1 MSRMHL
7 KIIIS
12 LLVLLTVSSGFKA
25 IQINVD
31 QKLELKEYE
40 ALIHAQM
47 ESALDLEV
55 KLSESLIQI
64 EALKSEMSRQKTE
77 MDVTLLELNEAH
89 TLLTAQYEMVKS
101 QNIALTDKIIY
112 LTFDD
117 GPSPIVTEAILD
129 VLKQYDIQATFFVQG
144 RNAVQYPELV
154 KRAHED
160 GHVIGNLSYSHN
172 YSTIYQS
179 TELFWADFEKAQET
193 LYDITGEMP
202 TVFRFPGG
210 STSAANFLGR
220 QTRNEI
226 GSKLLE
232 IDMQYFDWDIDS
244 GDAAAVY
251 ATAQTIRSNTM
262 SQLGKKKRAV
272 VLLHEI
278 GRASCR
284 ERV

>member
-89 TLLTAQYEMVKS
+89 TLLK
-101 QNIALTDKIIY
+101 
-112 LTFDD
+112 
-117 GPSPIVTEAILD
+117 
-129 VLKQYDIQATFFVQG
+129 
-144 RNAVQYPELV
+144 
-154 KRAHED
+154 
-160 GHVIGNLSYSHN
+160 
-172 YSTIYQS
+172 
-179 TELFWADFEKAQET
+179 
-193 LYDITGEMP
+193 
-202 TVFRFPGG
+202 
-210 STSAANFLGR
+210 
-220 QTRNEI
+220 
-226 GSKLLE
+226 
-232 IDMQYFDWDIDS
+232 
-244 GDAAAVY
+244 
-251 ATAQTIRSNTM
+251 
-262 SQLGKKKRAV
+262 
-272 VLLHEI
+272 I

-284 ERV
+284 VRV

>member
-160 GHVIGNLSYSHN
+160 GHVIGNHSYS
-172 YSTIYQS
+172 Q
-179 TELFWADFEKAQET
+179 
-193 LYDITGEMP
+193 
-202 TVFRFPGG
+202 
-210 STSAANFLGR
+210 
-220 QTRNEI
+220 
-226 GSKLLE
+226 
-232 IDMQYFDWDIDS
+232 
-244 GDAAAVY
+244 
-251 ATAQTIRSNTM
+251 
-262 SQLGKKKRAV
+262 
-272 VLLHEI
+272 I
-278 GRASCR
+278 GRAH
-284 ERV
+284 V